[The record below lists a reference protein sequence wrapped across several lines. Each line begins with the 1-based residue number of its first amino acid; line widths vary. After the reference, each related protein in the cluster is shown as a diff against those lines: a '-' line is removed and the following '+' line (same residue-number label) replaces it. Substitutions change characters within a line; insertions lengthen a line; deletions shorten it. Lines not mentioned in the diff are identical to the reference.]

1 MPKDPMMAPLP
12 PPPARAGTG
21 AGTGAGAV
29 MLPLDFMLALL
40 RDETASLA
48 DRKWA
53 AERAAPYCHPRA
65 AAAAQEDPGVRQEDA
80 LDALA

>member
-12 PPPARAGTG
+12 PPPAGVGTG
-21 AGTGAGAV
+21 AEAETGAV

-65 AAAAQEDPGVRQEDA
+65 SAAAQEDPGIRQEDA

>member
-1 MPKDPMMAPLP
+1 MPKDTMISPLLL
-12 PPPARAGTG
+12 PARGTE
-21 AGTGAGAV
+21 TG

-65 AAAAQEDPGVRQEDA
+65 TAAAQADPGTCQEDA
-80 LDALA
+80 LEALV

>member
-1 MPKDPMMAPLP
+1 
-12 PPPARAGTG
+12 
-21 AGTGAGAV
+21 
-29 MLPLDFMLALL
+29 MLPLDFMLAVL

-65 AAAAQEDPGVRQEDA
+65 AAGQEDPGLRQEDA
-80 LDALA
+80 LQALA

>member
-1 MPKDPMMAPLP
+1 MPKDPMTSPLLAP
-12 PPPARAGTG
+12 AHETG
-21 AGTGAGAV
+21 V
-29 MLPLDFMLALL
+29 RMLPLDFMLALL

-65 AAAAQEDPGVRQEDA
+65 SAAAQEDPGTRQEDA
-80 LDALA
+80 LEALV

>member
-1 MPKDPMMAPLP
+1 MPKDVVNGQAAA
-12 PPPARAGTG
+12 PPAQHLPTG
-21 AGTGAGAV
+21 QSSAA
-29 MLPLDFMLALL
+29 MQPLDFMLALL

-65 AAAAQEDPGVRQEDA
+65 VAKAPAEEAACGQEEA
-80 LDALA
+80 LEALA

>member
-1 MPKDPMMAPLP
+1 MPKDLLTGPLGP
-12 PPPARAGTG
+12 LTPKSE
-21 AGTGAGAV
+21 

-65 AAAAQEDPGVRQEDA
+65 TAAAQEDPGMRQEDA

>member
-1 MPKDPMMAPLP
+1 MPKDLMTGRESG
-12 PPPARAGTG
+12 PPAASRPA
-21 AGTGAGAV
+21 AEA

-53 AERAAPYCHPRA
+53 AERAAPFCHPRA
-65 AAAAQEDPGVRQEDA
+65 AAKAPGEEPAGGQEEA
-80 LDALA
+80 LEALA

>member
-1 MPKDPMMAPLP
+1 MPKDPITSPLLSP
-12 PPPARAGTG
+12 TPETAMG
-21 AGTGAGAV
+21 

-65 AAAAQEDPGVRQEDA
+65 TAAVPEDSGTRQEDA
-80 LDALA
+80 LEALA

>member
-1 MPKDPMMAPLP
+1 MPKDPLMGPLRPPLP
-12 PPPARAGTG
+12 QGGT
-21 AGTGAGAV
+21 A

-40 RDETASLA
+40 RDETATLA

-65 AAAAQEDPGVRQEDA
+65 TAAAQEDPGTRQEDA

>member
-1 MPKDPMMAPLP
+1 MPKDPMTGPLR
-12 PPPARAGTG
+12 PPAPETG
-21 AGTGAGAV
+21 PV

-40 RDETASLA
+40 RDESASLA

-65 AAAAQEDPGVRQEDA
+65 SAAAQEDPGIRQEDA

>member
-1 MPKDPMMAPLP
+1 MPKDPIPGPLRPSAPE
-12 PPPARAGTG
+12 TG
-21 AGTGAGAV
+21 AA

-40 RDETASLA
+40 RDETANLA

-53 AERAAPYCHPRA
+53 AERAAPYCHARA
-65 AAAAQEDPGVRQEDA
+65 TVATQDDPGIRQEEA

>member
-1 MPKDPMMAPLP
+1 MPKDLMTGREAC
-12 PPPARAGTG
+12 PPAESRPSAE
-21 AGTGAGAV
+21 A

-53 AERAAPYCHPRA
+53 AERAAPFCHPRA
-65 AAAAQEDPGVRQEDA
+65 AAKSPEEGPAGGQEEA
-80 LDALA
+80 LEALA

>member
-1 MPKDPMMAPLP
+1 MPKDLVTGREAGP
-12 PPPARAGTG
+12 PPQTVPTG
-21 AGTGAGAV
+21 QPSAV
-29 MLPLDFMLALL
+29 PMLPLDFMLALL

-65 AAAAQEDPGVRQEDA
+65 AAKAPEESPACGQEEA
-80 LDALA
+80 LEALA

>member
-1 MPKDPMMAPLP
+1 MPKDLMTGREPG
-12 PPPARAGTG
+12 PPAASPPT
-21 AGTGAGAV
+21 AEP

-53 AERAAPYCHPRA
+53 AERAAPFCHPRA
-65 AAAAQEDPGVRQEDA
+65 AVKAPDEGPAGGQEEA
-80 LDALA
+80 LEALA

>member
-1 MPKDPMMAPLP
+1 MPKDPMTGPLRPSAPE
-12 PPPARAGTG
+12 TG
-21 AGTGAGAV
+21 PV

-40 RDETASLA
+40 RDESASLA

-65 AAAAQEDPGVRQEDA
+65 SAAAQEDPGLRQEDA
-80 LDALA
+80 LDALV

>member
-1 MPKDPMMAPLP
+1 MPKDPLTCVPPGAPCP
-12 PPPARAGTG
+12 TWREP
-21 AGTGAGAV
+21 GAV

-65 AAAAQEDPGVRQEDA
+65 SAAAQEDPGLRQEDA
-80 LDALA
+80 LEALA

>member
-1 MPKDPMMAPLP
+1 MPKDLLTGPLGP
-12 PPPARAGTG
+12 LTPETG
-21 AGTGAGAV
+21 

-65 AAAAQEDPGVRQEDA
+65 TAAAREDPGIRQEEA

>member
-1 MPKDPMMAPLP
+1 MPKDPMTGPLR
-12 PPPARAGTG
+12 PPALETG
-21 AGTGAGAV
+21 PV

-40 RDETASLA
+40 RDESASLA

-65 AAAAQEDPGVRQEDA
+65 SAAAQEDPWTPWRRRP
-80 LDALA
+80 

>member
-1 MPKDPMMAPLP
+1 MPKDLLTGPLGP
-12 PPPARAGTG
+12 LTLE
-21 AGTGAGAV
+21 TE

-65 AAAAQEDPGVRQEDA
+65 TAAVQDEPCIRQEEA